1 MSRQNLKN
9 KSEKK
14 REKLLNKQPKA
25 KHQREKLK
33 KHAKK
38 SKSNKSSYGVSFAY
52 QLYMYR
58 QELRRPSSEF
68 SYLRRSRAK
77 IVLTAQ
83 LIAQNIGQFN
93 NLCSVDDLKML
104 SREVQFKKRLCNQ
117 VQRLEQ
123 FRELGLTEMVL
134 NGKKTPL

>member
-25 KHQREKLK
+25 KLK

-38 SKSNKSSYGVSFAY
+38 SKSNKSSSYGPSFAY

-58 QELRRPSSEF
+58 QELKRPSSEF

-93 NLCSVDDLKML
+93 KLCSVDDLKML

-117 VQRLEQ
+117 VERLEQ
-123 FRELGLTEMVL
+123 FRQLGLTEMVL